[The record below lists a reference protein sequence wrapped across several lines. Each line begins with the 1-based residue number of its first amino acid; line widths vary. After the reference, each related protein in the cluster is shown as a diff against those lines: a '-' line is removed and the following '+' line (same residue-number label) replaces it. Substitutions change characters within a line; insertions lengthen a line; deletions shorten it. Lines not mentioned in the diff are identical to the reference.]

1 MGLNIPM
8 VFMEC
13 PPLNYGGSRLRLTIS
28 PHRITFCL
36 AIAAT
41 VWLSTAQP
49 VAAQQGFDPRQTEKH
64 FDDVQEQSS
73 RPARAPLQMP
83 SFAHPRTTGDGK
95 PLFVLRGVSIAGATA
110 ISHDQLAA
118 TYQ

>member
-1 MGLNIPM
+1 MGLNIPT
-8 VFMEC
+8 VFTGC
-13 PPLNYGGSRLRLTIS
+13 PPSNYGGSRRRPPVS

-36 AIAAT
+36 AFAAT
-41 VWLSTAQP
+41 LWLSATP

-64 FDDVQEQSS
+64 FDDVQEQAS